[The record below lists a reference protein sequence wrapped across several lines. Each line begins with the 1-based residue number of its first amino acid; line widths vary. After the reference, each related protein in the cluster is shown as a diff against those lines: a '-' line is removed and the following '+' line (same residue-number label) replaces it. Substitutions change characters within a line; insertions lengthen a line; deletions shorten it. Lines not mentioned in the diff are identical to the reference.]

1 MYQKVKL
8 LCEQHKTSVSQ
19 LEKSLD
25 FSTGSICKW
34 TKSTPSADKLQKVA
48 VHFNVP
54 ISYFLEES
62 ED

>member
-8 LCEQHKTSVSQ
+8 LCEQQNISVSY
-19 LEKSLD
+19 LEKSLE

-34 TKSTPSADKLQKVA
+34 SKSTPSADKLQKVSKY
-48 VHFNVP
+48 FNVP

-62 ED
+62 EG